1 MPIYEYRCAQCGE
14 TFDRL
19 FASHQKML
27 KARVTCPHCNSRRVR
42 RLISAAR
49 VKSGDATTTGDT
61 SDTGNDMPG
70 SSGLLGRKE
79 IAEITK
85 RRQKMGVG

>member
-19 FASHQKML
+19 FPSHQKML
-27 KARVTCPHCNSRRVR
+27 KAKVTCPHCNSRKVR

-49 VKSGDATTTGDT
+49 VKSSAATTTSDATDAGD
-61 SDTGNDMPG
+61 DMPG
-70 SSGLLGRKE
+70 ANGLLGRKE
-79 IAEITK
+79 IAEITR

>member
-1 MPIYEYRCAQCGE
+1 MPIYEYRCIQCGE

-27 KARVTCPHCNSRRVR
+27 KAKVTCPHCNSRRVR

-49 VKSGDATTTGDT
+49 VRSSDAATA
-61 SDTGNDMPG
+61 SDASDAGED
-70 SSGLLGRKE
+70 
-79 IAEITK
+79 
-85 RRQKMGVG
+85 

>member
-1 MPIYEYRCAQCGE
+1 MPIYEYRCIQCGE

-27 KARVTCPHCNSRRVR
+27 KAKVTCPHCNSRRVR

-49 VKSGDATTTGDT
+49 VRSSDAATASDASDAGEDSPT
-61 SDTGNDMPG
+61 ST
-70 SSGLLGRKE
+70 GLLGRKE

>member
-1 MPIYEYRCAQCGE
+1 MPIYEYRCAKCGE

-19 FASHQKML
+19 FASHQTML
-27 KARVTCPHCNSRRVR
+27 KAKVTCPHCNSRRVR

-49 VKSGDATTTGDT
+49 VKSGDAASASDT
-61 SDTGNDMPG
+61 SDAGEDLPT